1 MSRKRC
7 FFIGMFLNKKVVL
20 VLMKPTQKESDK
32 MIDRE
37 SLLSKLLESGGKAL
51 DNELPAFQKKFQAFE

>member
-1 MSRKRC
+1 
-7 FFIGMFLNKKVVL
+7 MFLNKKVVL